1 MSALPT
7 PGLAS
12 REALKN
18 ESTVQIGGWQMKVVA
33 SAMGED
39 LNAEVSPVFGRCP
52 MYIIVDTETTQ
63 FEAVPN
69 PAMSAPGGAGIQA
82 AQFVV
87 SRGVQAV
94 LTGNVGPNA
103 FNVLQ
108 AAGIT
113 IYPVS
118 AGTVQQAVD
127 AYKNGQLQPISAAT
141 SGMYGGMGGRGG
153 MGRGMGRGGGR
164 GMGRGMGMGAGV
176 WGAPAPP
183 PSTATKPPEEELSEL
198 KEMAHSLQEQ
208 LDQVLKRIGE
218 LEKKE

>member
-1 MSALPT
+1 
-7 PGLAS
+7 
-12 REALKN
+12 
-18 ESTVQIGGWQMKVVA
+18 MKVVV

-39 LNAEVSPVFGRCP
+39 LSSEVSPVFGRCP
-52 MYIIVDTETTQ
+52 IYIFVDTDTMR

-69 PAMSAPGGAGIQA
+69 SAMSASGGAGIQA

-87 SRGVQAV
+87 SKGVQAV

-127 AYKNGQLQPISAAT
+127 AYKSGHLQPVSGAT

-153 MGRGMGRGGGR
+153 MMGRGMGRGGGR
-164 GMGRGMGMGAGV
+164 GMGRGMGMGAGA
-176 WGAPAPP
+176 WGAAAPP
-183 PSTATKPPEEELSEL
+183 PSSATKPPEEEELSEL
-198 KEMAHSLQEQ
+198 KSTAQSLREQ
-208 LDQVLKRIGE
+208 LDQVLKRIEE
-218 LEKKE
+218 LEEKT

>member
-1 MSALPT
+1 
-7 PGLAS
+7 
-12 REALKN
+12 
-18 ESTVQIGGWQMKVVA
+18 MKVVV

-39 LNAEVSPVFGRCP
+39 LNSEVSPVFGRCP
-52 MYIIVDTETTQ
+52 MYVFVDTDNMQ

-69 PAMSAPGGAGIQA
+69 PSMSAPGGAGIQA

-87 SRGVQAV
+87 SKGVQAV

-108 AAGIT
+108 AAGIS
-113 IYPVS
+113 IYPVT

-127 AYKNGQLQPISAAT
+127 AYKGGQLQPISGAT

-153 MGRGMGRGGGR
+153 TGRGMGRGGGR
-164 GMGRGMGMGAGV
+164 GMGRGMGMGAGA

-183 PSTATKPPEEELSEL
+183 PSSAPRPPEEELSEL
-198 KEMAHSLQEQ
+198 KDTAQSLKDQ
-208 LDQVLKRIGE
+208 LDQVLKRIDE
-218 LEKKE
+218 LEKKT